1 MGELVIK
8 LNLKPLWLLIGYA
21 LIAFVVVQSLTPSP
35 VDMGVQFWDKSLHT
49 VGYFI
54 LMGWFMQIYHSKNAK
69 LFWGLFFIIMGIGL
83 EFLQD
88 LGGVRY
94 YEVNDMF
101 ANGLGVVIAW
111 LLSYTIFS
119 KTLSW
124 IDNFISKHVV
134 QSNQG

>member
-1 MGELVIK
+1 MRLK
-8 LNLKPLWLLIGYA
+8 FKPLWLVIGYA
-21 LIAFVVVQSLTPSP
+21 LIAFVVVQSLTSSP

-54 LMGWFMQIYHSKNAK
+54 LMGWFMQIYQSKNAK
-69 LFWGLFFIIMGIGL
+69 LFWGLFFIVMGVSL

-94 YEVNDMF
+94 YEVNDML

-119 KTLSW
+119 KCLYW
-124 IDNFISKHVV
+124 VDRLIAGHIFKFN
-134 QSNQG
+134 QS

>member
-1 MGELVIK
+1 MIQLK
-8 LNLKPLWLLIGYA
+8 FKPLWLVIGYL

-35 VDMGVQFWDKSLHT
+35 VDMGVHFWDKSLHT

-54 LMGWFMQIYHSKNAK
+54 LMGWFMQIYHSNNAK
-69 LFWGLFFIIMGIGL
+69 VFWGLFFIAMGVGL

-94 YEVNDMF
+94 YEVNDML

-111 LLSYTIFS
+111 LLSYTVFS
-119 KTLSW
+119 KILSW
-124 IDNFISKHVV
+124 VDGLIARYVLKV
-134 QSNQG
+134 

>member
-1 MGELVIK
+1 MIQLK
-8 LNLKPLWLLIGYA
+8 FKPLWLVIGYA

-35 VDMGVQFWDKSLHT
+35 VDIGVQFWDKSLHT

-54 LMGWFMQIYHSKNAK
+54 LMAWFMQIYHSKNAK
-69 LFWGLFFIIMGIGL
+69 LFWGLFFITMGVGL

-94 YEVNDMF
+94 YEVNDML

-111 LLSYTIFS
+111 LLSYTVFS
-119 KTLSW
+119 KVLSW
-124 IDNFISKHVV
+124 VDSFIAGYLIKV
-134 QSNQG
+134 